1 MGAIDS
7 TANVVSLSLA
17 VSAELQAWATA
28 WPEPYRWYRFPD
40 PQIEARA
47 DGAGTL
53 LLRAQRPAKGV
64 WLAAPGAQFD
74 DNNLDLMPQQ
84 DLRVRF
90 QGSLVGLS
98 VQSLNTVQDA
108 SVPATAPTGE
118 TRR

>member
-1 MGAIDS
+1 
-7 TANVVSLSLA
+7 LSRPG
-17 VSAELQAWATA
+17 SGDDGNRNRPT
-28 WPEPYRWYRFPD
+28 RFPD

-64 WLAAPGAQFD
+64 WLAAPGVQFD
-74 DNNLDLMPQQ
+74 DNAIDLMPQR
-84 DLRVRF
+84 DLRVQY

-98 VQSLNTVQDA
+98 VLCLNTVQDA
-108 SVPATAPTGE
+108 PAQPAD